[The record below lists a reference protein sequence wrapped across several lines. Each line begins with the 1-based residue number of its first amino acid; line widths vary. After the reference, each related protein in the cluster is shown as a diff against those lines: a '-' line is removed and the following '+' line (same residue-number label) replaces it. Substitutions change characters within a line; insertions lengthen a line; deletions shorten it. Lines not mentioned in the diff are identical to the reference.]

1 MSHLPNWQEAEQVGQ
16 DKQYKD
22 FTEMHDAGHG
32 CHKDP
37 VIGTTTKPEPKEL
50 PLTPS
55 PFTVEK
61 K

>member
-1 MSHLPNWQEAEQVGQ
+1 MSHQPNWQEANVVGQ

-32 CHKDP
+32 KYQEQKAGEP
-37 VIGTTTKPEPKEL
+37 KPTTTL
-50 PLTPS
+50 PAEPS
-55 PFTVEK
+55 PITIK